1 MRDFLLLQIE
11 LYKLGQSSIGI
22 DTIRKLAEVYFTS
35 EEIKELED
43 LQ

>member
-22 DTIRKLAEVYFTS
+22 ETIRKLAAAYLTA
-35 EEIKELED
+35 EEIKDLED

>member
-11 LYKLGQSSIGI
+11 LYRLGEPSIGI
-22 DTIRKLAEVYFTS
+22 DTIRKLAEVYFTA